1 MANKITVE
9 FSSRGGDQLKKKIDD
24 LYISQTRLEKGQ
36 KAATRAL
43 KKLNQETI
51 KQTKV
56 GILSTKTLRT
66 QTGAFAT
73 LRSQILLASFAF
85 GLVNAS
91 VLKVGRAYG

>member
-43 KKLNQETI
+43 KKLNQDGTCRPFLFLVQLI
-51 KQTKV
+51 KP
-56 GILSTKTLRT
+56 
-66 QTGAFAT
+66 
-73 LRSQILLASFAF
+73 
-85 GLVNAS
+85 
-91 VLKVGRAYG
+91 